1 MAWYC
6 SWSPSCSRYWAMYSW
21 RFASSVPTGV
31 GQPSASWLSLRNV
44 LMYWANKLVEVC
56 GKCQISWILSMS
68 YPWVK
73 ASGALACTKC
83 RSGRRRL
90 RNDCNGGY
98 TARTACQVL
107 PQHNF
112 CTREKAIFPG
122 SGRVER
128 TRTSHRVAVLCT
140 SRGQSKETGLRIQ
153 VPWGWQDVPRGN
165 GSSCSPRG
173 IMRWNPGNE
182 WTRLSPGQRWR
193 TVSQLR
199 CVLRRTCL
207 GVRGGPR
214 DLTLGYHRGM
224 PWVDSTRTPTWFG
237 ESTQIGGW
245 LGPTP
250 GCAGTGHPW
259 FVCRA
264 SGSGHGG
271 SENRWG
277 TRGRSIHGIRTR
289 CDWLRCTGPRKGVCW
304 LNVIPAPL
312 LGEKQ

>member
-1 MAWYC
+1 
-6 SWSPSCSRYWAMYSW
+6 MYSW

-31 GQPSASWLSLRNV
+31 GQPSASCLSLRNV

-128 TRTSHRVAVLCT
+128 TSTSHRVAVLCT
-140 SRGQSKETGLRIQ
+140 SRGQSKETGLN
-153 VPWGWQDVPRGN
+153 VSRG
-165 GSSCSPRG
+165 S
-173 IMRWNPGNE
+173 RW
-182 WTRLSPGQRWR
+182 
-193 TVSQLR
+193 
-199 CVLRRTCL
+199 
-207 GVRGGPR
+207 
-214 DLTLGYHRGM
+214 
-224 PWVDSTRTPTWFG
+224 STRPNPWISSRYALSRFHSHSHMVWREYPDWRMARSHAWVRWYRSSMVCLSCIRIWAWRFG
-237 ESTQIGGW
+237 KQV
-245 LGPTP
+245 
-250 GCAGTGHPW
+250 GHPW
-259 FVCRA
+259 KKHPWNSHTVRLTALYRSTQRGLLAIRRVYSPLFLACWIWSA
-264 SGSGHGG
+264 SMNGCSYSG
-271 SENRWG
+271 
-277 TRGRSIHGIRTR
+277 
-289 CDWLRCTGPRKGVCW
+289 
-304 LNVIPAPL
+304 
-312 LGEKQ
+312 